1 MVSAGVRPRTMD
13 RNAVRNRGK
22 EPSMNKSDALG
33 LTRRSFL
40 KAAGAV
46 GACGAGLMLG
56 ACGSNAQSTGSSDSK
71 DSGSSSKYEPV
82 SVNVAFMPNLGS
94 AGTLFA
100 ALDQGYFDKFNITV
114 ETKQFD
120 AGPAEIAAMQSGDI
134 DFAQI
139 GHGAHALCIEGQA
152 KIFSF
157 EGNSQAD
164 CVVANKSHGIS
175 TAKDLK
181 GKTIAV
187 ASGTSSE
194 VILNYVLAD
203 AGLTKD
209 DVTLTEMKVDGM
221 TTAMIAGQI
230 DACATWSP
238 NTITLEEQLG
248 DDYLVL
254 GTNTDYTDKVAFP
267 SSYVCLP
274 DYADSNK
281 EVLERFEAA
290 LDMGKVYR
298 AEHID
303 EVAKLL
309 ADKLGLP
316 EETLLQSTGEGDWQG
331 SVDAIGDT
339 DKILGYYKAQ
349 QQVFL
354 DNGRITEAVPVENY
368 VLSEV
373 ITEGDK
379 LYKENK

>member
-22 EPSMNKSDALG
+22 EPSMNKIDALG

-274 DYADSNK
+274 DYADSNM
-281 EVLERFEAA
+281 EVLERFGAA

-298 AEHID
+298 AGHID

-331 SVDAIGDT
+331 AADAIGDT

>member
-1 MVSAGVRPRTMD
+1 
-13 RNAVRNRGK
+13 
-22 EPSMNKSDALG
+22 MNKIDALG

-46 GACGAGLMLG
+46 GACGAGLMLA

-175 TAKDLK
+175 AAKDLK

-331 SVDAIGDT
+331 AVDAIGDT

>member
-22 EPSMNKSDALG
+22 EPSMNKIDALG

-114 ETKQFD
+114 EAKQFD

-238 NTITLEEQLG
+238 NTITLEERLG

-274 DYADSNK
+274 DYADSNM
-281 EVLERFEAA
+281 EVLERFGAA

-331 SVDAIGDT
+331 AADAIGDT

>member
-22 EPSMNKSDALG
+22 EPSMNKIDALG

-281 EVLERFEAA
+281 EVLERFGAA

-316 EETLLQSTGEGDWQG
+316 QETLLQSTGEGDWQG
-331 SVDAIGDT
+331 AADAIGDT

>member
-22 EPSMNKSDALG
+22 EPSMNKIDALG

-82 SVNVAFMPNLGS
+82 SVSVAFMPNLGS

-157 EGNSQAD
+157 EGNSRAD

-274 DYADSNK
+274 DYADSNM
-281 EVLERFEAA
+281 EVLERFGAA

-331 SVDAIGDT
+331 AADAIGDT

>member
-22 EPSMNKSDALG
+22 EPSMNKIDALG

-46 GACGAGLMLG
+46 GACGAGLMLA
-56 ACGSNAQSTGSSDSK
+56 ACGSNPQSTGSSDSK

-331 SVDAIGDT
+331 AVDAIGDT

>member
-46 GACGAGLMLG
+46 GACGAGLMLA

-331 SVDAIGDT
+331 AVDAIGDT

-354 DNGRITEAVPVENY
+354 DNGRITEAVPVGNY

>member
-22 EPSMNKSDALG
+22 EPSMNKIDALG

-187 ASGTSSE
+187 ASGTLSE

-331 SVDAIGDT
+331 AVDAIGDT

>member
-13 RNAVRNRGK
+13 RNVVRNRGK
-22 EPSMNKSDALG
+22 EPSMNKIDALG

-274 DYADSNK
+274 DYADSNM
-281 EVLERFEAA
+281 EVLERFGAA

-331 SVDAIGDT
+331 AADAIGDT

>member
-46 GACGAGLMLG
+46 GACGAGLILG

-331 SVDAIGDT
+331 AVDAIGDT

>member
-22 EPSMNKSDALG
+22 EPSMNKIDALG

-40 KAAGAV
+40 KAAGVV
-46 GACGAGLMLG
+46 GACGAGLMLA

-331 SVDAIGDT
+331 AVDAIGDT

>member
-22 EPSMNKSDALG
+22 EPSMNKIDALG

-56 ACGSNAQSTGSSDSK
+56 ACGSNAQGTGSSDSK

-331 SVDAIGDT
+331 AVDAIGDT

>member
-22 EPSMNKSDALG
+22 EPSMNKIDALG

-46 GACGAGLMLG
+46 GACGAGLMLA

-157 EGNSQAD
+157 EGNFQAD

-331 SVDAIGDT
+331 AVDAIGDT

>member
-22 EPSMNKSDALG
+22 EPSMNKIDALG

-46 GACGAGLMLG
+46 GACGAGLMLA

-331 SVDAIGDT
+331 AVDAIGDT

>member
-1 MVSAGVRPRTMD
+1 
-13 RNAVRNRGK
+13 
-22 EPSMNKSDALG
+22 MNKIDALG

-46 GACGAGLMLG
+46 GACGAGLMLA
-56 ACGSNAQSTGSSDSK
+56 ACGSNAQSTDSSDSK

-331 SVDAIGDT
+331 AVDAIGDT

>member
-13 RNAVRNRGK
+13 WNAVRNRGK
-22 EPSMNKSDALG
+22 EPSMNKIDALG

-46 GACGAGLMLG
+46 GACGAGLMLA

-331 SVDAIGDT
+331 AVDAIGDT

>member
-22 EPSMNKSDALG
+22 EPSMNKIDALG

-281 EVLERFEAA
+281 EVLERFGAA

-331 SVDAIGDT
+331 AADAIGDT

>member
-22 EPSMNKSDALG
+22 EPSMNKIDAFG

-46 GACGAGLMLG
+46 GVCGAGLMLG

-290 LDMGKVYR
+290 LNMGKVYR

-309 ADKLGLP
+309 GDKLGLP

-331 SVDAIGDT
+331 AVDAIGDT

>member
-56 ACGSNAQSTGSSDSK
+56 ACGSNAQSTGSGDSK

-100 ALDQGYFDKFNITV
+100 AIDQGYFDKFNITV

-331 SVDAIGDT
+331 AVDAIGDT

>member
-22 EPSMNKSDALG
+22 EPSMNKIDALG

-298 AEHID
+298 AGHID

-331 SVDAIGDT
+331 AADAIGDT

>member
-316 EETLLQSTGEGDWQG
+316 EETLLQSTGGGDWQG
-331 SVDAIGDT
+331 AVDAIGDT

>member
-22 EPSMNKSDALG
+22 EPSMNKIDALG

-290 LDMGKVYR
+290 LDMGKVFR

-331 SVDAIGDT
+331 AADAIGDT

>member
-22 EPSMNKSDALG
+22 EPSMNKIDAFG

-56 ACGSNAQSTGSSDSK
+56 AGGSNAPSTGSSDSK

-209 DVTLTEMKVDGM
+209 DVTLAEMKVDGM

-331 SVDAIGDT
+331 AVDAIGDT